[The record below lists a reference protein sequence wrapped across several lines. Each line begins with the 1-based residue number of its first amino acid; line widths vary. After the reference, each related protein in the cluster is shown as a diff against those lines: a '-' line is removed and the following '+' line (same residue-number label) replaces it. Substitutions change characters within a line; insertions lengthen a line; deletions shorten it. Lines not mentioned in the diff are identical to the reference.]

1 MQFLLSFVVSWIVL
15 GTFGGIFFASMG
27 PCYYPTFAQESGPY
41 APLMRYLREAGEVV
55 PVWSLNVQQMLWDSY
70 QNNKAG
76 IGSGI
81 SAMPSMHVATAVLM
95 ALFGWRFSRK
105 AGIAL
110 TLYAVVIMI
119 GSVHLGWHYAL
130 DGYVGAL
137 GALIVWWLVGRLLG
151 HRSDHAQTD

>member
-1 MQFLLSFVVSWIVL
+1 M
-15 GTFGGIFFASMG
+15 
-27 PCYYPTFAQESGPY
+27 
-41 APLMRYLREAGEVV
+41 
-55 PVWSLNVQQMLWDSY
+55 QQMLWDNY

-76 IGSGI
+76 MGSGI
-81 SAMPSMHVATAVLM
+81 SAMPSMHVATAVLL
-95 ALFGWRFSRK
+95 ALFGWRYSRQ

-137 GALIVWWLVGRLLG
+137 GAMVVWRLVGRLLAG
-151 HRSDHAQTD
+151 RQFAQNAGPIAT